1 MMPEAGTVVVWH
13 LDPTF
18 LVAFCYAWGL
28 TVRLAL
34 RRLGLR

>member
-1 MMPEAGTVVVWH
+1 MIVVLHHPTLTPEM
-13 LDPTF
+13 

-34 RRLGLR
+34 HRLGV